1 MLTGWTRLGA
11 VGALALAGLLVVDSF
26 GASSGAQTA
35 PPVTIPYPGVDVAP
49 DLSAD
54 GNIVVFS
61 SSGQTGA
68 TDIVVH
74 DRIAGTTVAISGS
87 NGGEHPA
94 VSGDGCTVAWSVA
107 PAGDNQQIDP
117 ETENGSTTTTT
128 TTTTT
133 ITTTDPGA
141 VDPTS
146 ADPVAG
152 DSAPGA
158 VDPVASGPAPAGPAS
173 FQAARTPAGLFA
185 IDRCT
190 PDAAVTELVPAS
202 NVDEFGP
209 PAVSS
214 DGAVIVVSV
223 GSEVVR
229 FDRTTGG
236 YAPTTAFVPPAQD
249 PPGVGPALLVD
260 ADVDLSADGS
270 TVVFAGGPDLTVADE
285 LTVYRV
291 DRVGAVDTVS
301 AVAESAHQPSVSGDG
316 TIVAY
321 TAVIADPASST
332 VTIRQNESS
341 PVPLGPGSRPSISGD
356 GNHVVYRSDDALQLS
371 SWIGSA
377 PGAFSQIDTS
387 SLGGPTV
394 AVSGAA
400 IDRFANTVAYDSAPA
415 DGVEADI
422 TIISIAADAGFDAD
436 TYRLGTG
443 DIGTTLRTTVTFTN
457 DGPASLG
464 VASVVVDGTFRIA
477 AETCTPV
484 VRPGS
489 TCSIDAEFTVEFL
502 EDAFGVLTLTPVSA
516 ATDPVPFT
524 TELRALGQTAPV
536 PTPETTT
543 TTPSGTGGTTGGST
557 TGFPR
562 TSTTGGSR
570 TTSTTGS
577 TRTSS
582 TTSGTRTTTATTT
595 TVVPGSV
602 AFTPAVFEFAPT
614 IVDAGR
620 RTGLVEIVNTT
631 PNAVT
636 VVGVRLDL
644 ADAAGF
650 EIAETDCAAASLPS
664 NGRCSVTLAFA
675 PTETGEQ
682 SVQLVASLGSGTDIS
697 ATIDGVGAEPPTLT
711 VLPGVATTGQVV
723 TIRGDGF
730 PTGLTLELTWS
741 GNTQDVVV
749 DDTGG
754 FAMPVIVLPHTRSG
768 PSEASIAGQTDQ
780 FGDVTAEMLV
790 TATSSRSQPS
800 VLDGIG
806 PNIGR

>member
-11 VGALALAGLLVVDSF
+11 VGALALGGFLVVDSF

-35 PPVTIPYPGVDVAP
+35 PPVTIPNAGVDAAP

-61 SSGQTGA
+61 SLKSTGVSN
-68 TDIVVH
+68 IVVH
-74 DRIAGTTVAISGS
+74 DRIAGTTVAIPGS
-87 NGGEHPA
+87 SGGEHPA
-94 VSGDGCTVAWSVA
+94 VSGDGCTVVWSVA
-107 PAGDNQQIDP
+107 PVGDNQQVDP
-117 ETENGSTTTTT
+117 ETEVGSTTTTT

-133 ITTTDPGA
+133 ADLDTVDPTTADPGA
-141 VDPTS
+141 GDP
-146 ADPVAG
+146 AG
-152 DSAPGA
+152 NAPGA
-158 VDPVASGPAPAGPAS
+158 ADPAANDPAPSGPAS
-173 FQAARTPAGLFA
+173 FQAASAPAGLFA
-185 IDRCT
+185 IDRCA
-190 PDAAVTELVPAS
+190 PDAGVTELVPATG
-202 NVDEFGP
+202 VDEFGP

-214 DGAVIVVSV
+214 DGAVIVASV

-236 YAPTTAFVPPAQD
+236 YAPTAAFVPPAQD
-249 PPGVGPALLVD
+249 PSDAGPALFVD
-260 ADVDLSADGS
+260 VDVDLSADGS
-270 TVVFAGGPDLTVADE
+270 TVVFAGGPDLTVADG

-301 AVAESAHQPSVSGDG
+301 VVAASAHQPSVSGDG

-321 TAVIADPASST
+321 TAAVADPAPST
-332 VTIRQNESS
+332 VTIRQNADR
-341 PVPLGPGSRPSISGD
+341 PVPLGLGSRPSISGD
-356 GNHVVYRSDDALQLS
+356 GNHVVYQSDDALQLS
-371 SWIGSA
+371 SWIGSES
-377 PGAFSQIDTS
+377 GAFSQIDTS
-387 SLGGPTV
+387 SLGGAAVP
-394 AVSGAA
+394 VSGAA
-400 IDRFANTVAYDSAPA
+400 IDRFANTAAFDSAPA
-415 DGVEADI
+415 DGVETDI

-443 DIGTTLRTTVTFTN
+443 DLGTTLSTTVTFTN
-457 DGPASLG
+457 GGPASLG
-464 VASVVVDGTFRIA
+464 VASIAVDGTFRVA
-477 AETCTPV
+477 AESCTPV

-489 TCSIDAEFTVEFL
+489 TCSIDVEFTVEFL
-502 EDAFGVLTLTPVSA
+502 EDAFGVLALTPVSA

-524 TELRALGQTAPV
+524 TELRAVGQAPPV
-536 PTPETTT
+536 QTPETTT

-570 TTSTTGS
+570 TTSTTGGS
-577 TRTSS
+577 RTTS
-582 TTSGTRTTTATTT
+582 TTGGTRTTTATTT

-602 AFTPAVFEFAPT
+602 AFTPAAFEFAPT

-636 VVGVRLDL
+636 VVGVRLDP

-650 EIAETDCAAASLPS
+650 QIAETDCAAASLPS
-664 NGRCSVTLAFA
+664 NGRCSVTIAFA
-675 PTETGEQ
+675 PGATGEQ
-682 SVQLVASLGSGTDIS
+682 SAQLVASLDGGTEIS
-697 ATIDGVGAEPPTLT
+697 ATLDGVGAEPPTLT
-711 VLPGVATTGQVV
+711 VFPGVATTGQVV

-730 PTGLTLELTWS
+730 PTGLTVELTWS
-741 GNTQDVVV
+741 GTTQDVMV

-754 FAMPVIVLPHTRSG
+754 FAIPVIVLEHTRGG
-768 PSEASIAGQTDQ
+768 PAEASVAGQTDQ

-790 TATSSRSQPS
+790 TATSSRSQPG
-800 VLDGIG
+800 VLDGVG
-806 PNIGR
+806 PNVSR